1 MVDRDE
7 LRFVAK
13 VIKRRSRRSSVV
25 LDKDP
30 VASLYL
36 INDQPSTIVEEPLSC
51 LSTSITNSNV
61 HNITRNDAYPCHPL
75 NNNHPR
81 SAYTYSHPRR
91 VRAHTFASVGSVDTF
106 FFDSTQPPLEV
117 FILPIDKSGGKL
129 SLITKSIAERGEQ
142 NRSQYSICGREL
154 SINRRISVP
163 QLVFFW
169 ETVFLIGT
177 RSARRYAGWGH

>member
-7 LRFVAK
+7 LKFVAK
-13 VIKRRSRRSSVV
+13 VIKRRSRRSSVS

-30 VASLYL
+30 VTSLYS
-36 INDQPSTIVEEPLSC
+36 IDGQPSTIVEEPLSC
-51 LSTSITNSNV
+51 LSPSVINNNIL
-61 HNITRNDAYPCHPL
+61 NITRNDAYPCHPL
-75 NNNHPR
+75 NNNYPR

-91 VRAHTFASVGSVDTF
+91 AKAHSFASVGSVDTF
-106 FFDSTQPPLEV
+106 FFDSKQPPLEV
-117 FILPIDKSGGKL
+117 FILPINKSDGNL
-129 SLITKSIAERGEQ
+129 SLISKSIAEREQ

-154 SINRRISVP
+154 NRRISVS

-177 RSARRYAGWGH
+177 RAARRYAGWGH